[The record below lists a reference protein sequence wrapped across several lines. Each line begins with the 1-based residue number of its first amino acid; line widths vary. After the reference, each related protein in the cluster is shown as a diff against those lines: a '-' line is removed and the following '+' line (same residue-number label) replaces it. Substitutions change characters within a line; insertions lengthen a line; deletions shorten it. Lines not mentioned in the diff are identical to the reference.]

1 MPAKRAYLAG
11 PEVFLPDAARVG
23 EAKKA
28 VCARHGLEGV
38 FPLDA
43 VPDLESLS
51 PAQQARAIYLTCRK
65 LMDHCDLLIANMT
78 PFRGPSA
85 DVGTAF
91 EMGYMRGRGRPVFGY
106 SNSHET
112 YAERILAQMGDLE
125 LRQMG
130 GALVVGD
137 GLSIENF
144 ELSDN
149 LMLPGVVHESGTKV
163 VTANVPQR
171 VLWTNLAAFEV
182 CVKQAVA
189 RFKRAR

>member
-1 MPAKRAYLAG
+1 MAAKRAYLAG
-11 PEVFLPDAARVG
+11 PEVFLPDAAKIG
-23 EAKKA
+23 AAKKA

-38 FPLDA
+38 FPLDDH
-43 VPDLESLS
+43 PDLESMGA
-51 PAQQARAIYLTCRK
+51 AQRARAIYLTCRK
-65 LMDHCDLLIANMT
+65 LMDRCDLLIANMT

-125 LRQMG
+125 LRQKG

-137 GLSIENF
+137 GLAVENF

-149 LMLPGVVHESGTKV
+149 LMLPGVVHESGARV
-163 VTANVPQR
+163 VTAAVPKR
-171 VLWTNLAAFEV
+171 ELWTSLATFEI
-182 CVKQAVA
+182 CVRQAVA
-189 RFKRAR
+189 RLTRAR

>member
-11 PEVFLPDAARVG
+11 PEVYLPNATDVG
-23 EAKKA
+23 SAKKA
-28 VCARHGLEGV
+28 ICARHGLQGV

-43 VPDLESLS
+43 VPDLEALS
-51 PAQQARAIYLTCRK
+51 PAQQARGIYLTCRK

-78 PFRGPSA
+78 PFRSPSA

-106 SNSHET
+106 SNNPET
-112 YAERILAQMGDLE
+112 YAERIFAQLGDLE
-125 LRQMG
+125 LRQQG

-144 ELSDN
+144 ELCDN
-149 LMLPGVVHESGTKV
+149 LMLPGVVHECGVKV
-163 VTANVPQR
+163 VTANVPGPE
-171 VLWTNLAAFEV
+171 LWTDLTAFEV
-182 CVKQAVA
+182 CVRQAVA
-189 RFKRAR
+189 RLTRAR